1 MQKGRCFSLFS
12 ELQVQLPSITK
23 ASQMVFFLA
32 TIKKKEPTFAC
43 CCAPWKFDWAGRV
56 VWGEKCPFQQGTNS
70 WKQSH
75 GTHRATGKLCA
86 RNLDDTPSR
95 DETLAI
101 KISTTTPVLHQK
113 TRQTGFAWLL
123 E

>member
-1 MQKGRCFSLFS
+1 MQNGRSFSLVFR
-12 ELQVQLPSITK
+12 
-23 ASQMVFFLA
+23 ASSCNSHQSQTPDGFFLA
-32 TIKKKEPTFAC
+32 TIKKKEQLFAW
-43 CCAPWKFDWAGRV
+43 CCASWKFDWAGRV
-56 VWGEKCPFQQGTNS
+56 VWGEKCPFQQGTNG